1 MAERTH
7 DASAPDGRR
16 LGASLLGGVAMLGS
30 DGRNG
35 PTPSAGP
42 TPRLSRSI
50 GALVPGHL
58 PPAPSRLPTR
68 SRPVGI
74 PTPFPPT
81 AAGAPTSLAAPSP
94 GPVPDA
100 HPDVVH

>member
-68 SRPVGI
+68 SRTFGMLR
-74 PTPFPPT
+74 TFPPT
-81 AAGAPTSLAAPSP
+81 ACGLAPFSAAISDRTSTHLNSR
-94 GPVPDA
+94 
-100 HPDVVH
+100 H